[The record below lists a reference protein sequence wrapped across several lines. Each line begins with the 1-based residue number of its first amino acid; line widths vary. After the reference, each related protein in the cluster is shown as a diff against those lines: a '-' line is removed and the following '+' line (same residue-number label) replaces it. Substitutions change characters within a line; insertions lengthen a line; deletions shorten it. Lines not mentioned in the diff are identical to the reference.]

1 MRIMQ
6 TAEIASGIRTYIC
19 ERFYVP
25 ADDSDFT
32 NDVHLFEYGY
42 VDSYGAVDLT
52 LFVET
57 TFEVKISQSD
67 KAVYPLNT
75 INEISDFVAK
85 RRNGEL

>member
-1 MRIMQ
+1 MQ

-19 ERFYVP
+19 DRFNVP

-42 VDSYGAVDLT
+42 VDSFGAVDLT

-67 KAVYPLNT
+67 MVVYPLNT